1 MPRVFSDSSSADPGS
16 RCVDV
21 GSQLPLGLLPRIAN
35 SVAPSPLPATMPNVN
50 LGGTVL
56 TLNQVIRGNQQL
68 FRQLENCLSTGGR
81 PRPYKGA
88 NALTGSHDPPDMGQ
102 K

>member
-50 LGGTVL
+50 WVG
-56 TLNQVIRGNQQL
+56 Q
-68 FRQLENCLSTGGR
+68 CL
-81 PRPYKGA
+81 P
-88 NALTGSHDPPDMGQ
+88 
-102 K
+102 